1 MSTDVAKS
9 DYIQG
14 MSDSQNAFKKFL
26 LNTKGLFKKANRY
39 LKVSHY
45 IVLVLVLGLGVFN
58 AVTALSP
65 QMKQN
70 SREKNIVKT
79 FNQWW
84 NDDGAEQFRAVGLEP
99 TEQIK
104 SEEFERYRER
114 YLAQNPTYIIEDRV
128 QEMRAQ
134 FRNWWEVQGGRDA
147 YMHEHQ
153 NFMPTEADYQREL
166 DKWIDKYT
174 DKFVRYNMAFVPKQ
188 GRYERLLTS
197 WMLFPS
203 VPSFLIFAVFF
214 CFAFYRLQPRWQIY
228 FIAGF
233 AALLAISGGVLVDIL
248 CGTSFFDH
256 YDAERYMGMS
266 LALCFMLGATAFAPR
281 KELAPQWV
289 TAVAIVGLFLDMIV
303 NWTVNPGIFGAV
315 TILSPVCFGLGALA
329 GIKIETRRKTRA
341 EVLAENLENRLRAN
355 ANKNPLAERKAKT
368 RSMIEEGFKVF
379 KEGRIENAQHML
391 SQAITSLLQEHPVDS
406 AAVINLAQKMT
417 SMYIDFSS
425 NQWLEW
431 GQIAKTKNAPEAA
444 ILLLKKGLSL
454 EKDANFARRALY
466 ALGETCVNSNIEKE
480 DGLNRLRKVIEMNSN
495 DILAKQAQ
503 RMLEMNSDT

>member
-9 DYIQG
+9 DYIQS
-14 MSDSQNAFKKFL
+14 MSDSQNAFKKFFG
-26 LNTKGLFKKANRY
+26 KVKDVFKRVNRY
-39 LKVSHY
+39 LKPSHY
-45 IVLVLVLGLGVFN
+45 IVLVLILGLGVFN

-70 SREKNIVKT
+70 SREKNIVRT

-84 NDDGAEQFRAVGLEP
+84 SESGAEQFRAVGLEP
-99 TEQIK
+99 TEKIK
-104 SEEFERYRER
+104 SEEFDRYRER
-114 YLAQNPTYIIEDRV
+114 YLSQNPTYIIEDRV
-128 QEMRAQ
+128 QEMRSQ
-134 FRNWWEVQGGRDA
+134 YRNWWETQGGRDA
-147 YMHEHQ
+147 YMQEHQ

-174 DKFVRYNMAFVPKQ
+174 DKFPRYNMAFVPKQ
-188 GRYERLLTS
+188 GRYERLFTS

-203 VPSFLIFAVFF
+203 ALSFLIFAGFF
-214 CFAFYRLQPRWQIY
+214 FFAFYRLQPRWQMY

-233 AALLAISGGVLVDIL
+233 AVLLAVSGGLLVDVL
-248 CGTSFFDH
+248 CSTSFFDH

-289 TAVAIVGLFLDMIV
+289 TAVAIAGLFLDMIV
-303 NWTVNPGIFGAV
+303 NWCVNPGIFGAV

-341 EVLAENLENRLRAN
+341 EVLAENLETRLREN

-379 KEGRIENAQHML
+379 KAGEINNAQRML
-391 SQAITSLLQEHPVDS
+391 SQGLSSLLQEHPVDIPTVVNV
-406 AAVINLAQKMT
+406 AKRLT
-417 SMYIDFSS
+417 TMYIDFSS

-431 GQIAKTKNAPEAA
+431 GEIAKTKNAPEAA
-444 ILLLKKGLSL
+444 IILLKKGLSE

-466 ALGETCVNSNIEKE
+466 TLGEVCVNSNIEKE
-480 DGLNRLRKVIEMNSN
+480 DGLNRLRKVIEMNGN
-495 DILAKQAQ
+495 DILAKQAK
-503 RMLEMNSDT
+503 RMLEMHEAN